1 MARVRSEAYDDR
13 RQEILDR
20 AAGLFA
26 RHGFARTSI
35 SALSRECNASKA
47 WIYHY
52 YESKEAILFDIL
64 HDHIRMLRDAVQAAD
79 DPEAAPEA
87 RLKALVAALLEA
99 YGDSDDKHRVLLSEL
114 GILAPTQQRQ
124 IRALEREIVAL
135 FAAAVADLNPALAA
149 QRNLIK
155 PVTMSLLGMLNWHF
169 TWFRKD
175 GPLTRQD
182 YVDLV
187 TRLFISGVKGLA

>member
-13 RQEILDR
+13 RREILDR

-35 SALSRECNASKA
+35 STLSRECNASKA

-64 HDHIRMLRDAVQAAD
+64 HDHIRMLHDAVQAAD
-79 DPEAAPEA
+79 APGPDPEA
-87 RLKALVAALLEA
+87 RLRALVTALLEA
-99 YGDSDDKHRVLLSEL
+99 YRDSDAKHKVLLSEL
-114 GILAPTQQRQ
+114 GVLAPEQQGR
-124 IRALEREIVAL
+124 IRALEREIVAV
-135 FAAAVADLNPALAA
+135 FAAAVAALNPALG
-149 QRNLIK
+149 REPSLIK

-175 GPLTRQD
+175 GPLRLED
-182 YVDLV
+182 YADLA
-187 TRLFISGVKGLA
+187 TRLFISGVKGL

>member
-13 RQEILDR
+13 RQEILDQ

-64 HDHIRMLRDAVQAAD
+64 HDHIRMLRDTVQAAD
-79 DPEAAPEA
+79 DPEATPEP
-87 RLKALVAALLEA
+87 RLKALIAALLEA

-114 GILAPTQQRQ
+114 GILAPAQQRQ

-135 FAAAVADLNPALAA
+135 FAAAVADLNPALAE
-149 QRNLIK
+149 QRKLIK

-169 TWFRKD
+169 TWFRPD

>member
-26 RHGFARTSI
+26 RHGFSRTSI
-35 SALSRECNASKA
+35 STLSRECNASKA

-64 HDHIRMLRDAVQAAD
+64 HDHIRMLRDAVQTAD

-87 RLKALVAALLEA
+87 RLEALIAALLEA

-124 IRALEREIVAL
+124 IRALEREIVGL
-135 FAAAVADLNPALAA
+135 FAAAVANLNPALAA
-149 QRNLIK
+149 QQNLIK

>member
-35 SALSRECNASKA
+35 STLSRECNASKA

-79 DPEAAPEA
+79 YPEAAPEA
-87 RLKALVAALLEA
+87 RLEALIAALLEA

-149 QRNLIK
+149 QRSLIK

>member
-35 SALSRECNASKA
+35 STLSRECNASKA

-64 HDHIRMLRDAVQAAD
+64 HDHIRMLRDTVQAAD

-87 RLKALVAALLEA
+87 RLEALIAALLEA
-99 YGDSDDKHRVLLSEL
+99 YGDSDAKHRVLLNEL

-175 GPLTRQD
+175 GPLGLED
-182 YVDLV
+182 YADLA
-187 TRLFISGVKGLA
+187 TRLFISGVKGLV

>member
-35 SALSRECNASKA
+35 STLSRECNASKA

-79 DPEAAPEA
+79 RPAPDPEA
-87 RLKALVAALLEA
+87 RLRALVTALLEA
-99 YGDSDDKHRVLLSEL
+99 YRDSDAKHKVLLSEL
-114 GILAPTQQRQ
+114 GVLAPEQQGQ
-124 IRALEREIVAL
+124 IRALEREIVAV
-135 FAAAVADLNPALAA
+135 FAAAVAALNPALGKEP
-149 QRNLIK
+149 NLIK

-175 GPLTRQD
+175 GPLRLED
-182 YVDLV
+182 YADLA
-187 TRLFISGVKGLA
+187 TRLFINGVKGLA

>member
-35 SALSRECNASKA
+35 STLSRECNASKA

-79 DPEAAPEA
+79 YPEAAPEA
-87 RLKALVAALLEA
+87 RLEALIAALLEA

-149 QRNLIK
+149 QPNLIK

-182 YVDLV
+182 YVNLV
-187 TRLFISGVKGLA
+187 TRLLISGVKGLA

>member
-35 SALSRECNASKA
+35 STLSRECNASKA

-64 HDHIRMLRDAVQAAD
+64 HDHIRMLRDTVQAAD

-87 RLKALVAALLEA
+87 RLEALIAALLEA
-99 YGDSDDKHRVLLSEL
+99 YGDSDAKHRVLLSEL
-114 GILAPTQQRQ
+114 GILAPTQRRQ

-135 FAAAVADLNPALAA
+135 FAAAVANLNPALAA

-187 TRLFISGVKGLA
+187 TRLFISGVKGLV

>member
-35 SALSRECNASKA
+35 STLSRECNASKA

-64 HDHIRMLRDAVQAAD
+64 HDHIRMLRDAVQTAD

-87 RLKALVAALLEA
+87 RLEALIAALLEA

>member
-79 DPEAAPEA
+79 DPDAAPEA